1 MTHVWCYHRSASV
14 LCTLA
19 LVGVIGTGQA
29 AAQPVGDRVEEGD
42 AGRHHAANGDA
53 ASVCMPPGMPALE
66 ELVTV
71 GGQILFAPV
80 EGGDTTVTVD
90 AVGFVTRNHLAQN
103 PAGELSLDF
112 IAYYVQGRLAAV
124 DDHPGD
130 PTAPDLVDTGMV
142 TAAGAMRAQ
151 RSPSCQWE
159 RLAPPADAAGAS
171 TSRTRI

>member
-66 ELVTV
+66 VRSCLRPSK
-71 GGQILFAPV
+71 GA
-80 EGGDTTVTVD
+80 
-90 AVGFVTRNHLAQN
+90 
-103 PAGELSLDF
+103 
-112 IAYYVQGRLAAV
+112 
-124 DDHPGD
+124 
-130 PTAPDLVDTGMV
+130 TG
-142 TAAGAMRAQ
+142 
-151 RSPSCQWE
+151 P
-159 RLAPPADAAGAS
+159 
-171 TSRTRI
+171 